1 MFTIKL
7 YKQNGSYQRI
17 FQAESFTVLREVPD
31 GVPVAI
37 GQPKTCH
44 SEITAHGK
52 EGDLSTRFDI
62 GDSPYEPDGGI
73 WEKAII
79 ENMAGR
85 TTEIIGHNQPAYGG
99 VGQATTP
106 QPIAA

>member
-7 YKQNGSYQRI
+7 YRADGNYQRI
-17 FQAESFTVLREVPD
+17 FQADSFTVIRSSANGRPSD
-31 GVPVAI
+31 PR
-37 GQPKTCH
+37 QPETYH

-62 GDSPYEPDGGI
+62 GESPYEPDGGV

-85 TTEIIGHNQPAYGG
+85 TTEIIGHNQPPKQRDQYP
-99 VGQATTP
+99 TE
-106 QPIAA
+106 AAA